1 MSGYSAS
8 IERVVKRPFTCGC
21 GRSHRSDLQIVRIE
35 DKLISKIPKILERFQ
50 KKMVMMI
57 YDPSYKEHAMKL
69 CESMING
76 NYSVR
81 PVLLDVKRSDETV
94 MGQLVLSTPNDT
106 GLLLGVGGEKVS
118 DIVKYLSKRLKTP
131 CALFCC
137 TAACDSYAM
146 PYSKITVGGY
156 KRYLSSA
163 MPTALF
169 ADTDILNNMT
179 PLELRGAVA
188 AVFSKYSALFD
199 WRASSIVTGSFL
211 CEDTYDW
218 LHKSLKAVTQ
228 EIAAEGMNGMAEKI
242 IDCMFRFGTACDLTG
257 LTAPSVGSE
266 HAIADMLEFLAAGKR
281 IRLLVPYSDVLGL
294 CTYKSLA
301 FVKNALLKASA
312 AEAEHLLTGFS
323 FEKHRQE
330 LERVFGSRADNI
342 LSSSEGR
349 GLYSRQEHLRRLGEI
364 MKKRTELIR
373 ILNEEIV
380 SISDMTRAFEKT
392 GGIMQFSRLGL
403 SKESVIDAIIFSRE
417 IGESYGAIKLTFDLG
432 ALSLSAYAFT

>member
-1 MSGYSAS
+1 MSGFSAS
-8 IERVVKRPFTCGC
+8 IERVVKRPFVCGC

-50 KKMVMMI
+50 KKIVMII
-57 YDPSYKEHAMKL
+57 YDPAYKESAMKI

-94 MGQLVLSTPNDT
+94 MGQLMLSTPNDT
-106 GLLLGVGGEKVS
+106 GLLFGVGGEKVS
-118 DIVKYLSKRLKTP
+118 DIVKYLSKRMKIP

-169 ADTDILNNMT
+169 SDTDILKNM
-179 PLELRGAVA
+179 PLIELRGAVA

-199 WRASSIVTGSFL
+199 WKVSSIVTGSFF

-218 LHKSLKAVTQ
+218 LQQSLRTVTQ
-228 EIAAEGMNGMAEKI
+228 EISAEGMNGMGEKI
-242 IDCMFRFGTACDLTG
+242 MDCMFRFGTACDLTD
-257 LTAPSVGSE
+257 LTAPALGSE
-266 HAIADMLEFLAAGKR
+266 HAIADMLEFLASRKR
-281 IRLLVPYSDVLGL
+281 IRLLIPYPDVLGL

-301 FVKNALLKASA
+301 FVKNALLKASMGD
-312 AEAEHLLTGFS
+312 AENLLTGFS

-330 LERVFGSRADNI
+330 LERVFGLRANSI
-342 LSSSEGR
+342 LSSSEGG
-349 GLYSRQEHLRRLGEI
+349 GLYSRPEHLRRLNEI

-373 ILNEEIV
+373 VLNEEIV

-403 SKESVIDAIIFSRE
+403 SKESVIDAIVFSRE
-417 IGESYGAIKLTFDLG
+417 TSESYGAIKLTFDLG
-432 ALSLSAYAFT
+432 VLSLSAYAFT